1 VHFPVIFYV
10 YIYTETMKED
20 LVQTWDECLG
30 PKELPTCEAPTKT
43 GLTYTGG
50 THFER
55 NGQAKPVKENTRCYT
70 IGNSYKG
77 PTKIMAPC
85 MGGKVTGDKYAEAI

>member
-1 VHFPVIFYV
+1 
-10 YIYTETMKED
+10 MKED

-85 MGGKVTGDKYAEAI
+85 TGGKVTGDKDAEAI